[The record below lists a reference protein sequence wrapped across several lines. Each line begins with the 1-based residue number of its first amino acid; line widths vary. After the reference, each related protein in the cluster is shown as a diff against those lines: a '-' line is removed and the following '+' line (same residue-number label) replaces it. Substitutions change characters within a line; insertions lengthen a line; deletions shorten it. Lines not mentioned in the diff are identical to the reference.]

1 MRPFETKSNKELVT
15 KISKLQKQIGFYIK
29 KIRHFENKG
38 KKPLKQDALSD
49 GKKLEIVET
58 EVRKL
63 SIAIEQSPSEIVI
76 TDVDGLIEY
85 VNPRFEQSSG
95 YSKEEVLGEK
105 PNILKSGKMDDNV
118 YKELW
123 ENIAAGKQWRG
134 ELHNKKKNGD
144 MYWEYASISPI
155 FDKSGTIINY
165 IKVAEVIT
173 KRKRAEEK
181 LQKSEEKFRT
191 IAEFTYDWEYWIDVQ
206 EQFIYVSPSCKRI
219 TGYSYKEFINNSNLL
234 ISIVHPEDIKFVKKH
249 RHNMFRNGSISPIE
263 FRIIAKDGTE
273 KWIEHVCQAVYDKDG
288 NSLGIR
294 GSNRD
299 ITERKQIQVTQKKLE
314 KQIQKTQK
322 AESLSILAGGLAHD
336 FNNILTVILGNAELL
351 THKVALDN
359 PIRNNI
365 ENIIKGA
372 LKATN
377 LSNQM
382 LAYSGKGHFII
393 EPLNINDILNKMN
406 LILRSVISKNINF
419 NMNLAKNLP
428 KINADITQI
437 QQVIMNLTTNASE
450 AIGDDSGLITIS
462 TGIKI
467 NSQNFDETT
476 GNDLP
481 KGNYVYFEINDTGCG
496 MDKET
501 QDKIFEPF
509 FTTKFTG
516 RGLGLA
522 AVLGVVRGH
531 KGYMK
536 IHSEQNEGTS
546 IRVFFPGI
554 SDIYEIPDKKPKPD
568 SCKDINIKKKI
579 KTILFVDDEE
589 DVRALAEIV
598 LNEKGFTVLLA
609 KDGFDAVNTF
619 NKHYA
624 DIDLVILDLTM
635 PNISGKEAARL
646 IWEKKPNTKIIISS
660 GYNESEILSQ
670 FNEYNLEGF
679 IQKPYSLVELCNK
692 VYDTIGQVD
701 NI

>member
-15 KISKLQKQIGFYIK
+15 KIGKLQKQIDVYIK
-29 KIRHFENKG
+29 KIRYFE
-38 KKPLKQDALSD
+38 KKEKKSLQQDELSD
-49 GKKLEIVET
+49 DKRLEIIEA

-76 TDVDGLIEY
+76 TDVNGLIEY
-85 VNPRFEQSSG
+85 VNPQFEKSSG
-95 YSKEEVLGEK
+95 YSKKEVIGK
-105 PNILKSGKMDDNV
+105 NPNILKSGEMDNNI

-123 ENIAAGKQWRG
+123 DNITAGKQWRG
-134 ELHNKKKNGD
+134 EIHNKKKGGER
-144 MYWEYASISPI
+144 YWEYASISPI
-155 FDKSGTIINY
+155 FDKSGNIINY

-173 KRKRAEEK
+173 KRKRAEER

-191 IAEFTYDWEYWIDVQ
+191 IVEFTYDWEYWVDLQ
-206 EQFIYVSPSCKRI
+206 EKFIYVSPSCKRI
-219 TGYSYKEFINNSNLL
+219 TGYSHEEFINNDNLL

-249 RHNMFRNGSISPIE
+249 RHNVFRNGNISPIE

-273 KWIEHVCQAVYDKDG
+273 KWIEHICQTVYDNKG

-299 ITERKQIQVTQKKLE
+299 ITERKAIQEKQKRLE
-314 KQIQKTQK
+314 KQIQEAQK
-322 AESLSILAGGLAHD
+322 KESLSVLAGGLAHD

-351 THKVALDN
+351 THKVSVDN

-382 LAYSGKGHFII
+382 LAYSGKGHFIV
-393 EPLNINDILNKMN
+393 EPLNINNILNNMN
-406 LILRSVISKNINF
+406 LIFKSVISKNVIL
-419 NMNLAKNLP
+419 NMNLAKEVLT
-428 KINADITQI
+428 INADATQI
-437 QQVIMNLTTNASE
+437 QQVIMNLVSNASE
-450 AIGDDSGLITIS
+450 AIGNKSGLITIS
-462 TGIKI
+462 TGIMQASAQNIDKI
-467 NSQNFDETT
+467 IE
-476 GNDLP
+476 NDLP
-481 KGNYVYFEINDTGCG
+481 DGNYVYFEINDTGCG

-501 QDKIFEPF
+501 RDRIFEPF

-536 IHSEQNEGTS
+536 IHSEQNNGTS
-546 IRVFFPGI
+546 IRVLFP
-554 SDIYEIPDKKPKPD
+554 YIPDISSMHKQELNY
-568 SCKDINIKKKI
+568 SYRETAIKSRR

-589 DVRALAEIV
+589 DVRTLAEMV
-598 LNEKGFTVLLA
+598 LKEKGFAVLLA
-609 KDGFDAVNTF
+609 KDGLDAVNIF
-619 NKHYA
+619 NKHYTN
-624 DIDLVILDLTM
+624 IDLVILDLTM
-635 PNISGKEAARL
+635 PNISGKEAAKR
-646 IWEKKPNTKIIISS
+646 IWEKKSNTKIIISS

-692 VYDTIGQVD
+692 VYDVIGQVGE
-701 NI
+701 I